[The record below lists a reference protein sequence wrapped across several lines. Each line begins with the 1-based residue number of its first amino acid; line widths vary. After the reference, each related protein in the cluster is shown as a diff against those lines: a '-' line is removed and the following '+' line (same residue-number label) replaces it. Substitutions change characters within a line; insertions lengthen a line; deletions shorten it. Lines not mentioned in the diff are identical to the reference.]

1 MKFRLLHCLW
11 VYHLGSGARVSNNRS
26 LHWEKYTRTCF
37 SKVLGEL
44 QLPQSQLQADFKST
58 NSQWAMVFCKTL
70 FYISKW
76 TTLENLMQQE
86 ILWGSMGDDLVMGA
100 RECWC
105 GHQQTLRLAQ
115 QPTASGW
122 AVHAASP
129 TPGTSP
135 PTCREHV
142 VMGNHLLGALC
153 QGCHGC
159 LCDFPSYQPLP
170 ISEEMDKLAS
180 MVKSQER
187 SVCAQGF
194 AVPDNW
200 ITGARNQWTRD
211 YSLLSLW
218 STTSAD
224 LLSILLQTSS
234 PRGNEAV

>member
-1 MKFRLLHCLW
+1 MIWWWEPENAGVATSRPWGWPSNLLHQGGQ
-11 VYHLGSGARVSNNRS
+11 YMQHPPHQAPP
-26 LHWEKYTRTCF
+26 
-37 SKVLGEL
+37 L
-44 QLPQSQLQADFKST
+44 Q
-58 NSQWAMVFCKTL
+58 
-70 FYISKW
+70 
-76 TTLENLMQQE
+76 
-86 ILWGSMGDDLVMGA
+86 
-100 RECWC
+100 
-105 GHQQTLRLAQ
+105 
-115 QPTASGW
+115 
-122 AVHAASP
+122 HA
-129 TPGTSP
+129 GNM
-135 PTCREHV
+135 V